1 MVTKFE
7 RRGHWRTNING
18 TRFYVR
24 PHEVEK
30 EFYSITS
37 PDGYLLVNGKSRLSL
52 TNCRHCGSKVFYA
65 PLSPTKNIYFNSDRE
80 PLSKHQCLKP
90 SANKIQHKGPLK
102 KPKKFLSDS
111 EIRAQEQRK
120 EIDLQKKIL
129 MVLGGSWKIK
139 NFNGVDL
146 DNISKLAGL
155 ITSSRRKEKILTLRK
170 KSLEKLIKR
179 QKQKRKKNKKTNL
192 KDSPQEK
199 DLFQTIDELSLEK
212 KEVNKNIKALKEALG
227 ENLIRKSQNQKTF
240 SNVTENISKEEHIK
254 SVLKAFTRKDATIFN
269 KNIRKLQKQISNE
282 ADPQIQ
288 IQLKIQKLNLYK
300 SAYLDQQ
307 SKKVLE
313 IKEQIKKLEAQRQSL
328 VARAKNKQK
337 QNSIDSKVPIIIKK
351 VRHEKI

>member
-18 TRFYVR
+18 TRFFVR

-37 PDGYLLVNGKSRLSL
+37 PDGYLLVNGKSRLL
-52 TNCRHCGSKVFYA
+52 PTNCRHCGSNVFYA
-65 PLSPTKNIYFNSDRE
+65 SLSPTKNIYLNSDRE
-80 PLSKHQCLKP
+80 PLIKHQCLKP
-90 SANKIQHKGPLK
+90 SANKIQHNEPLK
-102 KPKKFLSDS
+102 RPKQFLSES
-111 EIRAQEQRK
+111 EIRAQEERK
-120 EIDLQKKIL
+120 EIELEKKVSIT
-129 MVLGGSWKIK
+129 LGGSWKIQ
-139 NFNGVDL
+139 NFPELDL
-146 DNISKLAGL
+146 EGISKILNV
-155 ITSSRRKEKILTLRK
+155 ITSCRHKIETLTLRK
-170 KSLEKLIKR
+170 NSLENLIKR
-179 QKQKRKKNKKTNL
+179 QTQKQKKTKTADL
-192 KDSPQEK
+192 KDSPQEI
-199 DLFQTIDELSLEK
+199 DLFRTIDELSLEK
-212 KEVNKNIKALKEALG
+212 KEVDKNIKALKKALG

-240 SNVTENISKEEHIK
+240 SNVTENITKGENKK
-254 SVLKAFTRKDATIFN
+254 SVVKAFTRKEATIFN
-269 KNIRKLQKQISNE
+269 KNIRKLQKKISNE

-307 SKKVLE
+307 SKKVSE

-337 QNSIDSKVPIIIKK
+337 QNTIDSKVPIIIKK